1 MDHVCIIP
9 HLPIFLWLTF
19 IKIFFFMY
27 VCSIAAMATSK
38 YCHVMLFIC
47 AQVVSRRA
55 QGNVMVNT
63 ILRMYVDYHIY
74 WQYSYME
81 QET

>member
-1 MDHVCIIP
+1 
-9 HLPIFLWLTF
+9 
-19 IKIFFFMY
+19 
-27 VCSIAAMATSK
+27 
-38 YCHVMLFIC
+38 MLFIC

-74 WQYSYME
+74 WQHSYME

>member
-1 MDHVCIIP
+1 
-9 HLPIFLWLTF
+9 
-19 IKIFFFMY
+19 
-27 VCSIAAMATSK
+27 MATSK

-74 WQYSYME
+74 WQLYGARNLKCHLENRFQFYKLVSTLECYADKVCANKMH
-81 QET
+81 